1 MPQSGGR
8 RIKRA
13 LLLDQ
18 NSIRFCDQTMLGRFS
33 KMQLLK
39 DYIED
44 RKKQIDEHNQ
54 NNQIDEKDRVSGRS
68 MTNIGVFRVY
78 VENYLKNHPMI
89 NQKMTFLVRQLPP
102 SDKGLP
108 IEIYVFCKDTDW
120 GRYESIQADI
130 FDHILAVVAEFK
142 LRLFQNPTGSDF
154 ADNYVK

>member
-44 RKKQIDEHNQ
+44 RKKLIDEHNQ
-54 NNQIDEKDRVSGRS
+54 NNQIDEKDLVSGRS

-89 NQKMTFLVRQLPP
+89 NQ
-102 SDKGLP
+102 
-108 IEIYVFCKDTDW
+108 
-120 GRYESIQADI
+120 
-130 FDHILAVVAEFK
+130 
-142 LRLFQNPTGSDF
+142 
-154 ADNYVK
+154 

>member
-1 MPQSGGR
+1 MKTG
-8 RIKRA
+8 
-13 LLLDQ
+13 
-18 NSIRFCDQTMLGRFS
+18 
-33 KMQLLK
+33 
-39 DYIED
+39 
-44 RKKQIDEHNQ
+44 KKQIDEHNQ

-78 VENYLKNHPMI
+78 VENYLKNHPKI

-130 FDHILAVVAEFK
+130 FDHILAVVAEFE
-142 LRLFQNPTGSDF
+142 LRLFQNPTGADF
-154 ADNYVK
+154 MRNYT